1 MVTPQARATFLAPGE
16 LTYCL
21 RFGFLMYPQRH
32 GFCSFNFP
40 QQALDGGAD
49 DVIADM
55 HGLNSVGLQVT
66 AFAVSG
72 ASHRRSTAT
81 TTTAQSAVQE
91 NFFILKLICRL

>member
-49 DVIADM
+49 DEIADE

-72 ASHRRSTAT
+72 ASHRSIAT

-91 NFFILKLICRL
+91 NFFILK